1 MTEEPAWT
9 YNLDE
14 DTWVSS
20 QSGVAID
27 GVVIRQLARQV
38 LRTRRARAFSTLE
51 SRFGHPDETNPAY
64 RQAVVSVLSG
74 AWVPPLAA

>member
-1 MTEEPAWT
+1 MSAEPAWT
-9 YNLDE
+9 YNLDD

-20 QSGVAID
+20 EGGVAID
-27 GVVIRQLARQV
+27 GVVIRQFARQV

-64 RQAVVSVLSG
+64 RQAVVNVLS
-74 AWVPPLAA
+74 AEWSLPLAA